1 MTCLRWAATGRKARM
16 TSGTGNKGFTLIELM
31 IAASIL
37 AAGTILIQQG
47 LLRSANV
54 LSHHAYALAAQRW
67 AEEKLWEAREA
78 ELYSDVPQNAA
89 GSGTFTASQKVFG
102 WSLEVEARSGE
113 AELRYFNLLVGW
125 TEGNRRVELNRAA
138 YAAQ

>member
-1 MTCLRWAATGRKARM
+1 
-16 TSGTGNKGFTLIELM
+16 M

>member
-1 MTCLRWAATGRKARM
+1 M